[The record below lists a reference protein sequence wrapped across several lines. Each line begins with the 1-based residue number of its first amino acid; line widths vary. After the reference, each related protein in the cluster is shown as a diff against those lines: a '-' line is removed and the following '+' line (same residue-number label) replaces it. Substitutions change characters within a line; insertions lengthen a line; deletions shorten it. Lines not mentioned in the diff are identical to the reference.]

1 MVFLNILLNR
11 LDKMA
16 DESGRA
22 GENFRSFYIDIQE
35 ILEDFDGDEDMSTD
49 GE

>member
-1 MVFLNILLNR
+1 MAFLNILLNR

-22 GENFRSFYIDIQE
+22 GEAFRSLYIDIQE
-35 ILEDFDGDEDMSTD
+35 VLGDSDSGEEMSTD
-49 GE
+49 SE